1 MPKGIGKKK
10 AQAPSTP
17 ASTPAPQPAP
27 MPARVSAPFAPGDRI
42 VHPTFGEGK
51 VVAID
56 GVKLE
61 IAFNDAG
68 TRIIRNDFVKRRSE

>member
-1 MPKGIGKKK
+1 MLKGTGKKK
-10 AQAPSTP
+10 GQAPSTP
-17 ASTPAPQPAP
+17 APPPTRAH
-27 MPARVSAPFAPGDRI
+27 APFAPGDHV

-51 VVAID
+51 IMAID

-61 IAFNDAG
+61 IAFKDAG